1 MEITHNRT
9 YDEPPYSGY
18 DVAGS
23 LPLFFTGSFD
33 SRLQPIDRVAALDF
47 DGESVAY
54 PFRALA
60 IEPVVNDTV
69 GDQEIVIFYDDG
81 TESAFRTSTRG
92 QNYQTTGST
101 TVFSRETGGQI
112 LTFSVNEAG
121 TITDAET
128 GTTWDKFGN
137 ASEGELSGTQLKAL
151 VHGQEFWFAIA
162 TFRPDTEVRL
172 RELLGAQ

>member
-1 MEITHNRT
+1 M
-9 YDEPPYSGY
+9 
-18 DVAGS
+18 
-23 LPLFFTGSFD
+23 
-33 SRLQPIDRVAALDF
+33 
-47 DGESVAY
+47 
-54 PFRALA
+54 
-60 IEPVVNDTV
+60 V
-69 GDQEIVIFYDDG
+69 GDREIVVFYDDG

-92 QNYQTTGST
+92 QNYQTSGST
-101 TVFSRETGGQI
+101 TVFSRVTGGQI

-137 ASEGELSGTQLKAL
+137 ASEGELAGAQLEAL

-172 RELLGAQ
+172 KDLLAGE